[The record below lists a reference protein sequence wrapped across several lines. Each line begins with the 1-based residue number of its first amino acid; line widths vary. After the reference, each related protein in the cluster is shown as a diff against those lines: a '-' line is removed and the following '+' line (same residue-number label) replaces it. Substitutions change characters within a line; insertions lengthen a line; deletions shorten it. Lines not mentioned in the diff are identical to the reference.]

1 MNRSLDRRQLLLGT
15 AASVAAFTG
24 AAALGSPAPARGPA
38 PAATGRRRTAPARG
52 PAMTLPAPTGPCPVG
67 TVSLRLVDR
76 SRPDP
81 WVAAVPYRELVVGV
95 RYPARDTA
103 GHPRAPQMAAGE
115 SEAFDALKDLTGVP
129 KQAVDWAST
138 LSHAHRGAPLAPYGR
153 RLPVVLYSP
162 GALDPRTLG
171 TNLCDQL
178 ASWGYV
184 VVALDHTYEAPA
196 VEFPDGR
203 VEHTVLIEEF
213 GKADTP
219 AKVVALLRRVMAVRV
234 ADTRSVLD
242 RLTTLGHGLGR
253 AVDPYAVGMFG
264 HSAGGFTAA
273 QAMHDDR
280 RLKAAL
286 NMDGVL
292 GYTQEDDDPSNPS
305 TVGTD
310 GLNRPFLLMGIEGDD
325 HHTLPSWQETWNHS
339 TGWRGDLTLT
349 GSAHASYTD
358 LQSLVPQIAE
368 QLGVTAEDV
377 AADVGTVDPA
387 RSVAAQRA
395 YVTAFFDRR
404 LRGRDTHLLDGP
416 SAGYPE
422 IRFVP

>member
-1 MNRSLDRRQLLLGT
+1 MNRSLDRRRLLLGT
-15 AASVAAFTG
+15 AALT
-24 AAALGSPAPARGPA
+24 AALTGVTALGASS
-38 PAATGRRRTAPARG
+38 ATACDRRRRTVPTRA
-52 PAMTLPAPTGPCPVG
+52 PAMTLPAPTGPHPVG
-67 TVSLRLVDR
+67 AVSLRLVDR

-81 WVAAVPYRELVVGV
+81 WVPARPYRELMVGV
-95 RYPARDTA
+95 RYPAGDTG

-115 SEAFDALKDLTGVP
+115 TAAFDAFKDLAGVP
-129 KQAVDWAST
+129 KQTVDWAST
-138 LSHAHRGAPLAPYGR
+138 LSHAHQGAPLAPYDR
-153 RLPVVLYSP
+153 RRPVVLYSP

-178 ASWGYV
+178 ASHGYV

-196 VEFPDGR
+196 VEFPGGR
-203 VEHTVLIEEF
+203 VERTVLVEEF
-213 GKADTP
+213 DKADT
-219 AKVVALLRRVMAVRV
+219 AQKVVALLRRVMAIRV

-242 RLTTLGHGLGR
+242 RLTTLGHGLGQ
-253 AVDPYAVGMFG
+253 AVDPCAVGMFG

-273 QAMHDDR
+273 QAAHDDR

-325 HHTLPSWQETWNHS
+325 HHTLPSWEQTWNHS

-349 GSAHASYTD
+349 GSAHASFTD
-358 LQSLVPQIAE
+358 LGSLLPQMAR
-368 QLGVTAEDV
+368 QLDLTPEEV
-377 AADVGTVDPA
+377 AATVGTVDPD

-395 YVTAFFDRR
+395 YVRAFFDRH
-404 LRGRDTHLLDGP
+404 LRGRDSHLLDGP
-416 SAGYPE
+416 SARYPE
-422 IRFVP
+422 IRFVA